1 MTNNYIVAVDEN
13 GQPFIAH
20 AQKGLK
26 PHFSTNYLY
35 FRKVKLP
42 NGKTRYFYTEK
53 AYQAWLKNQRPA
65 KDKEKQKEKA
75 AKIMKLQKRYKIVA
89 EKRGTDSE
97 AAKKILKE
105 LRTLYD

>member
-20 AQKGLK
+20 ARKGLK

-53 AYQAWLKNQRPA
+53 AYQAWLKNQQPA

-105 LRTLYD
+105 LRALYG